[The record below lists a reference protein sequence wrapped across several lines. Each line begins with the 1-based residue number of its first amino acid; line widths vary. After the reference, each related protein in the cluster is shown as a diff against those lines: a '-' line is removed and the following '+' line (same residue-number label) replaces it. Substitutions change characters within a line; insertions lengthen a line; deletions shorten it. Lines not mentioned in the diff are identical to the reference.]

1 MYLLYDTGARLIPFD
16 DFFGVGRTGDLL
28 GELHSSTVY
37 RNCKASSFNCICSFV
52 LLERTLYDRAGRLL
66 PSCCGEAQ
74 SQAARILITAQR
86 AVAADRRRIIC
97 ALW

>member
-16 DFFGVGRTGDLL
+16 DFFGVGRTGDFLL

-52 LLERTLYDRAGRLL
+52 LLERTLCDRPGRLL
-66 PSCCGEAQ
+66 PCGEAQ
-74 SQAARILITAQR
+74 RK
-86 AVAADRRRIIC
+86 AADVS
-97 ALW
+97 